1 MFPIFSMLEIG
12 VCAETSVGFLQRQNI
27 DFHARSSIVLTI
39 SSPSS
44 ALWDVRQ
51 ATFQFVQDMFLPS
64 QKRSGPG
71 RYLFPIIENS
81 SKVERCRSIRRRNK
95 LRVKERPVLAFSVI
109 TCSGFVAKNGLVEV
123 IYEYVFLCMLATVSQ
138 FSDRAKAAPVP
149 S

>member
-1 MFPIFSMLEIG
+1 MLEIG

-81 SKVERCRSIRRRNK
+81 SKLSDAGRLEEGINS
-95 LRVKERPVLAFSVI
+95 ES
-109 TCSGFVAKNGLVEV
+109 KNGL
-123 IYEYVFLCMLATVSQ
+123 
-138 FSDRAKAAPVP
+138 FSLSP
-149 S
+149 